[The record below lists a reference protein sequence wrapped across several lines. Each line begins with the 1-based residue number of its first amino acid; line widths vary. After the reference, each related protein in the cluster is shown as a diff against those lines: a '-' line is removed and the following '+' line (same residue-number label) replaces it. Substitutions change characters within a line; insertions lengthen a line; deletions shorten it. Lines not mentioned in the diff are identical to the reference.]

1 MKARQDCSIEL
12 RDLTLAYGERD
23 IIRGLNL
30 DVRRGEIL
38 SLLGPSGCGKT
49 TTLHAIAGLIVPRK
63 GSVVIDGVDQTDVP
77 INRRN
82 VGMVFQGY
90 ALFPHMTVFDNVSY
104 GLRIKSVAKAEIR
117 ERTMRALALVGMEQ
131 YAQRKPRQLSG
142 GQQQRVA
149 IARTMVMEPRVLLLD
164 EPLSNLDAKLRHEI
178 RGDLKRILRELSIT
192 SVFVTHDQEE
202 AMFLSDR
209 IVLMK
214 DGAIA
219 QLSSP
224 REIYNNPANSFAAAF
239 LGNTNFIAATLLSQT
254 PDHTGCEVSATETGQ
269 VLKGRSALRF
279 DAQQPVF
286 LSVKH
291 DRVSYT
297 LSHEEFS
304 RCASARHFHHAM
316 PRRGCA
322 FPGACNQG
330 RMPGGRPDHDGAALV
345 GLRAAGPSRRRRH
358 LPLLARGRKPRAVL
372 VNRQASRRLRDVIPS
387 TRGKA
392 K

>member
-1 MKARQDCSIEL
+1 
-12 RDLTLAYGERD
+12 
-23 IIRGLNL
+23 
-30 DVRRGEIL
+30 
-38 SLLGPSGCGKT
+38 
-49 TTLHAIAGLIVPRK
+49 
-63 GSVVIDGVDQTDVP
+63 
-77 INRRN
+77 
-82 VGMVFQGY
+82 MVFQGY

-149 IARTMVMEPRVLLLD
+149 IARTMVMEPRCCCWTNPVQPGREAAARDPRRPQAHPARAVHYLGV
-164 EPLSNLDAKLRHEI
+164 RHARPG
-178 RGDLKRILRELSIT
+178 RGDVPVRP
-192 SVFVTHDQEE
+192 
-202 AMFLSDR
+202 DR
-209 IVLMK
+209 ADEGRRHRPAVL
-214 DGAIA
+214 
-219 QLSSP
+219 P

-297 LSHEEFS
+297 LSHEEFHAARAPGIS
-304 RCASARHFHHAM
+304 TMQCRVADVHFLGHVTKVECQAGGQTMTVLRSSACV
-316 PRRGCA
+316 P
-322 FPGACNQG
+322 
-330 RMPGGRPDHDGAALV
+330 PDLPPA
-345 GLRAAGPSRRRRH
+345 PST
-358 LPLLARGRKPRAVL
+358 LLARGRKPRAVAI
-372 VNRQASRRLRDVIPS
+372 NRQASRRLRDVIPS

-392 K
+392 NRQSIWTPTFGGRTGDRCAHPPGIRLLEPVRLHHARVRRPKPTWSRSGVNVRPSAIRSATPWISPKA

>member
-1 MKARQDCSIEL
+1 MTARQDYSIEL
-12 RDLTLAYGERD
+12 KDLTLGYGERD
-23 IIRGLNL
+23 IISGLNL

-49 TTLHAIAGLIVPRK
+49 TTLHAIAGLISPRK
-63 GSVVIDGVDQTDVP
+63 GAVVIDGVDQTKVP

-90 ALFPHMTVFDNVSY
+90 ALFPHMTVFNNVSY
-104 GLRIKSVAKAEIR
+104 GLRIKSVPKEQVR
-117 ERTMRALALVGMEQ
+117 ERVARALKLVGMEQ
-131 YAQRKPRQLSG
+131 FAHRRPRELSG

-164 EPLSNLDAKLRHEI
+164 EPLSNLDAKLRQEI

-214 DGAIA
+214 DGEIA

-224 REIYNNPANSFAAAF
+224 REIYNHPANSFAAAF
-239 LGNTNFIAATLLSQT
+239 LGNTNFIAAKLLSQT
-254 PDHTGCEVSATETGQ
+254 ADHTGCEVGVTETGQ

-279 DAQQPVF
+279 DAGQPVY

-291 DRVSYT
+291 DRVGYT
-297 LSHEEFS
+297 LSRQEFLALQGQAGTS
-304 RCASARHFHHAM
+304 TMECRVVDVHFLGHVTKIECVAGNQTMTVLRPSASVPA
-316 PRRGCA
+316 
-322 FPGACNQG
+322 
-330 RMPGGRPDHDGAALV
+330 DL
-345 GLRAAGPSRRRRH
+345 AAGATIYLHWPEDES
-358 LPLLARGRKPRAVL
+358 LVL
-372 VNRQASRRLRDVIPS
+372 SL
-387 TRGKA
+387 
-392 K
+392 

>member
-38 SLLGPSGCGKT
+38 SLLSPSGCGKT

-117 ERTMRALALVGMEQ
+117 ERTMRPRPGRHGTVRATQ
-131 YAQRKPRQLSG
+131 AQAAFRRPAATG
-142 GQQQRVA
+142 GHRA
-149 IARTMVMEPRVLLLD
+149 HHGDGAARAAAGRT
-164 EPLSNLDAKLRHEI
+164 LSNLDAKLRHEI

-202 AMFLSDR
+202 GDVPVRPDR
-209 IVLMK
+209 ADEGRRHRPAVL
-214 DGAIA
+214 
-219 QLSSP
+219 
-224 REIYNNPANSFAAAF
+224 PARD
-239 LGNTNFIAATLLSQT
+239 L
-254 PDHTGCEVSATETGQ
+254 
-269 VLKGRSALRF
+269 
-279 DAQQPVF
+279 QQPGQLVRRR
-286 LSVKH
+286 LPGQ
-291 DRVSYT
+291 
-297 LSHEEFS
+297 HELH
-304 RCASARHFHHAM
+304 RRHPA
-316 PRRGCA
+316 
-322 FPGACNQG
+322 Q
-330 RMPGGRPDHDGAALV
+330 PD
-345 GLRAAGPSRRRRH
+345 AGPH
-358 LPLLARGRKPRAVL
+358 
-372 VNRQASRRLRDVIPS
+372 RLRKSAPPKPA
-387 TRGKA
+387 RC
-392 K
+392 

>member
-164 EPLSNLDAKLRHEI
+164 EPCPTWTRSCGTR
-178 RGDLKRILRELSIT
+178 S
-192 SVFVTHDQEE
+192 
-202 AMFLSDR
+202 
-209 IVLMK
+209 
-214 DGAIA
+214 
-219 QLSSP
+219 
-224 REIYNNPANSFAAAF
+224 
-239 LGNTNFIAATLLSQT
+239 AATS
-254 PDHTGCEVSATETGQ
+254 SA
-269 VLKGRSALRF
+269 S
-279 DAQQPVF
+279 
-286 LSVKH
+286 
-291 DRVSYT
+291 
-297 LSHEEFS
+297 
-304 RCASARHFHHAM
+304 CASCPL
-316 PRRGCA
+316 PRCS
-322 FPGACNQG
+322 
-330 RMPGGRPDHDGAALV
+330 
-345 GLRAAGPSRRRRH
+345 SRTTRKRRCSC
-358 LPLLARGRKPRAVL
+358 PTG
-372 VNRQASRRLRDVIPS
+372 SC
-387 TRGKA
+387 
-392 K
+392 